1 MTGLYIHFP
10 FCIKKCGY
18 CAFESVT
25 DLSLIPKYTELLLSE
40 LRARKTL
47 DVIDTVY
54 FGGGTPSL
62 RIEFIRSA
70 MAAVRSSYVLSKS
83 CEISME
89 CNPDSVKNEPGAFVE
104 LGINRFSIGLQSASD
119 NLLSAI
125 GRVHTSR
132 DFFLCVEK
140 LREAGADNI
149 SCDIM
154 LALPGQ
160 TVSDAMF
167 TVDAVK
173 ALVDHLSCYGLMPES
188 GTAMADYK
196 PDEDQ
201 AADMYDSVYN
211 ILIAAGYN
219 RYEVSNF
226 SKPGFECRHN
236 LGYWTRKN
244 YIGIGA
250 AAHSLVGGERIENPL
265 LKDYMNGIM
274 PNRFTLSEEDMIKEI
289 IMLSLRMEKGL
300 DLNQFERDTGKNLL
314 KIRAKAID
322 KLLKLGV
329 IELVRGY
336 LRIKKSSFMVMNS
349 ILTEIV

>member
-10 FCIKKCGY
+10 FCIRKCAY

-25 DLSLIPKYTELLLSE
+25 DLSIINKYTELLLAE
-40 LRARKTL
+40 LRSRKTL
-47 DVIDTVY
+47 DIIDTVY

-62 RIEFIRSA
+62 SIEFVRSV
-70 MAAVRSSYVLSKS
+70 MAAIRSSYILSKS

-89 CNPDSVKNEPGAFVE
+89 CNPDSMKNEPGAFVDA
-104 LGINRFSIGLQSASD
+104 GINRFSIGLQSASD
-119 NLLSAI
+119 NLLQAI

-132 DFFLCVEK
+132 DFFICVEK
-140 LREAGADNI
+140 LRRSGADNI

-173 ALVDHLSCYGLMPES
+173 PLVDHLSCYGLMPES

-196 PDEDQ
+196 PDEDL
-201 AADMYDSVYN
+201 AADMYDAVYN
-211 ILIAAGYN
+211 ALIAAYFN

-236 LGYWTRKN
+236 MGYWTRKN
-244 YIGIGA
+244 YIGVGA

-265 LKDYMNGIM
+265 LKGYLNGDM
-274 PNRFTLSEEDMIKEI
+274 PNRYSLSEEEVIKEK

-300 DLNQFERDTGKNLL
+300 NLGQFELETGKSLL
-314 KIRAKAID
+314 KIRAKAIE

-329 IELVRGY
+329 IEIARGN
-336 LRIKKSSFMVMNS
+336 LRIKRSSFMVMNS
-349 ILTEIV
+349 ILAELV